1 MGPPDPESLLP
12 PKCHG
17 DPSSL
22 PASAPWPS
30 ALLMGSSL
38 PGAPPTLPF
47 PGNTAPLPTTHPS
60 KSSRRCTA
68 HTLFSCWARGLGAFS
83 SALHPPSSNQ
93 GSVNVCRTSG
103 LVMVHAWVLGDRRAC
118 GWCGGLAQDLT
129 TGAPGCDGPQVEA
142 CCRLNRIPWV
152 CQQRGTRAKVSESCL
167 PAPPGWVLPHQSFLE
182 CSSLPSGA
190 SSAHVPASF
199 KFHFFRMD

>member
-1 MGPPDPESLLP
+1 METHRAFQPQLPGPLPCSWALLCLEYLLLSISLGTLP
-12 PKCHG
+12 P
-17 DPSSL
+17 
-22 PASAPWPS
+22 
-30 ALLMGSSL
+30 
-38 PGAPPTLPF
+38 F
-47 PGNTAPLPTTHPS
+47 PHLHPS
-60 KSSRRCTA
+60 KPSCRCHPRIHCSPA
-68 HTLFSCWARGLGAFS
+68 AQGGLGFLFS
-83 SALHPPSSNQ
+83 SASSFSNQ
-93 GSVNVCRTSG
+93 GSVNVYRMSG
-103 LVMVHAWVLGDRRAC
+103 RVMAHAWVLGGRRAC

-142 CCRLNRIPWV
+142 CCHLNRIPWV